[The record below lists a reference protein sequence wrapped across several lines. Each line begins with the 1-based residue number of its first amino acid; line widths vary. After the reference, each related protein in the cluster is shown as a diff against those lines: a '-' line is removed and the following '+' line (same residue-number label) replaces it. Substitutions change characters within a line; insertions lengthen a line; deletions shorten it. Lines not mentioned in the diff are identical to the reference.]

1 MKNVNYRGLADS
13 QLERTLQTAVTK
25 ENELKIRI
33 LHLLAEVERRRLY
46 SKNYPSLFEYCVRV
60 LKYSGSSAQRRIDSM
75 RAMKLIPE
83 IEQKI
88 VSGELNL
95 LSVAQA
101 QSFFRQEAKIGKK
114 YSVADKKEVLQKLE
128 NKSTRECIKEL
139 IAISPQSIP
148 QEKRRELTPEKTE
161 LKVVLN
167 KDLIEKLDKI
177 KALLSN
183 SNPNMT
189 DQALIE
195 VMAKLTLERIDPVEK
210 AKRNAKRAE
219 LKKAKS
225 DQSDPTH
232 TKKTVKIDSLPALA
246 PCGAASPTPINGILE
261 TLPAGPS
268 TDGSGLKKQQPLMGV
283 SRYIPSTVK
292 CEVYMRDKGQCS
304 HPNCNSRKF
313 LEYDHIHPVA
323 LGGQSGV
330 SNLRLL
336 CRAHNQRAA
345 IERFGVMK
353 LSRYLNQ

>member
-1 MKNVNYRGLADS
+1 MNIQKNIKEIINYRHLTDRD
-13 QLERTLQTAVTK
+13 LEQTLQGAVLK
-25 ENELKIRI
+25 ENELKIQI
-33 LHLLAEVERRRLY
+33 LHLLAEVEPRRLY
-46 SKNYPSLFEYCVRV
+46 SKNYPSLFEYCVKV
-60 LKYSGSSAQRRIDSM
+60 LKYSGSSAQRRIDTM

-114 YSVADKKEVLQKLE
+114 YSIEQKKEVLQKLE

-189 DQALIE
+189 DLELIE
-195 VMAKLTLERIDPVEK
+195 VMAKFTLEKIDPAEK
-210 AKRNAKRAE
+210 AKRSAKRAE

-225 DQSDPTH
+225 PKIDARSTNQM
-232 TKKTVKIDSLPALA
+232 TKPDSLPALA
-246 PCGAASPTPINGILE
+246 PCGAASSELHTKNKVLE
-261 TLPAGPS
+261 TLPDGPVR
-268 TDGSGLKKQQPLMGV
+268 MG
-283 SRYIPSTVK
+283 
-292 CEVYMRDKGQCS
+292 
-304 HPNCNSRKF
+304 
-313 LEYDHIHPVA
+313 
-323 LGGQSGV
+323 
-330 SNLRLL
+330 
-336 CRAHNQRAA
+336 
-345 IERFGVMK
+345 
-353 LSRYLNQ
+353 